1 MQRGLPTL
9 RNLFRSV
16 LLLSALTAASAQAA
30 EKIDLII
37 DTDPGADDVVALLFA
52 MASPDELNIR
62 ALTTVAGNVRLDKIM
77 VDALKKIWDT
87 ADKHQ
92 ITLRTHTSCMRRFSA
107 EISIRAR

>member
-9 RNLFRSV
+9 KNLFRSV

-52 MASPDELNIR
+52 MASPEELSIR
-62 ALTTVAGNVRLDKIM
+62 ALTCTNAPNKSSGRLSLL
-77 VDALKKIWDT
+77 A
-87 ADKHQ
+87 
-92 ITLRTHTSCMRRFSA
+92 
-107 EISIRAR
+107 RA